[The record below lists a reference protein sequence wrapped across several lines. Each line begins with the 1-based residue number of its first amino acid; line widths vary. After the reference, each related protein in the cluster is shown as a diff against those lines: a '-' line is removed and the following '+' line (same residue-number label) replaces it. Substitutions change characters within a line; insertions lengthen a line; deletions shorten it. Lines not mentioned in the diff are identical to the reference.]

1 MSVHLRKAIK
11 ADMPQVLELINEL
24 AVFEKE
30 PDAVEVTVA
39 ELEQNGFGEN
49 PLFTCFVAEEQTQIV
64 GMALVYFRFSTW
76 KGKTVHLEDLV
87 VRETH
92 RGKEIGNLLYTEV
105 LKYAKA
111 NGVRRAEWI
120 VLNWNKGAIKF
131 YERSGAVFHK
141 DWYLVEMNRTRI
153 DQYLES

>member
-1 MSVHLRKAIK
+1 M
-11 ADMPQVLELINEL
+11 VLEN
-24 AVFEKE
+24 
-30 PDAVEVTVA
+30 
-39 ELEQNGFGEN
+39 Q
-49 PLFTCFVAEEQTQIV
+49 LFTCFVAETQSKIL

-92 RGKEIGNLLYTEV
+92 RGQEIGTLLYTEV

-131 YERSGAVFHK
+131 YERSGAVLHK
-141 DWYLVEMNRTRI
+141 DWFLVEMDKTRM